1 MFGRDVVDLMFG
13 RDVADSNCLAE
24 LSRIQTV
31 WLEFLQPVRLF
42 PPQKLGNCLRLLNL
56 LKN

>member
-1 MFGRDVVDLMFG
+1 MFG
-13 RDVADSNCLAE
+13 RDVADSKCLAE

>member
-1 MFGRDVVDLMFG
+1 M
-13 RDVADSNCLAE
+13 
-24 LSRIQTV
+24 SRIQTV

-56 LKN
+56 LKKLTLISSGTANGNNLGDR